1 MTKQKQHTP
10 QHDRAQTV
18 TASVIGFDAN
28 AHKPASTAVA
38 QWVRS
43 LVQNWRQ
50 GTVGVKGRSDVARSN
65 KKPWKQ
71 KGTGRARAGT
81 ARSPLWRG
89 GGVIF
94 GPQPRTKT
102 LTVTK
107 GIKKQALQHI
117 LHTTLSNE
125 RVLVFDWQ
133 IEGDVPKTSQA
144 ARLLKEAHLDNAKLV
159 VFVPMDD
166 YITYASFSN
175 IPQVKVLFFDQANA
189 FDLINAD
196 YWLYLQKDSE
206 LFKDM
211 VAKWI

>member
-18 TASVIGFDAN
+18 TASAIGFDAST
-28 AHKPASTAVA
+28 HKPATTAVA

-94 GPQPRTKT
+94 GPQPRTRT

-107 GIKKQALQHI
+107 GIKKQAFQHI
-117 LHTTLSNE
+117 LNTMLSNE

-133 IEGDVPKTSQA
+133 VEGTVPKTAQA
-144 ARLLKEAHLDNAKLV
+144 ARLLKEAHLNNAKIV

-175 IPQVKVLFFDQANA
+175 MPQVKVLFFDQANA

-206 LFKDM
+206 QFKEM